1 MPGYVIH
8 LAVAEE
14 YLKKNTDKK
23 EDYNKFIEGV
33 IAPDDVEDKSLTHY
47 GKTSS
52 KTNLYEY
59 LKENKVNTS
68 YDRGYFLHLLTD
80 YLFYNKYLEYFSKD
94 IYNDYD
100 ILNSYLIPKYNIKIP
115 EKVKNRASFKKG
127 ATKILS
133 EKLVDKIIN
142 EISDYDIDDTIM
154 QIKED
159 PIKWTK
165 FRTLKIL

>member
-14 YLKKNTDKK
+14 YLKKHTNKK
-23 EDYNKFIEGV
+23 ENYTEFIEAI
-33 IAPDDVEDKSLTHY
+33 IAPDDAEDKSLTHY

-59 LKENKVNTS
+59 LKENTVNTS
-68 YDRGYFLHLLTD
+68 YSKGYFLHLLTD
-80 YLFYNKYLEYFSKD
+80 YLFYNHYIKYFSKD

-115 EKVKNRASFKKG
+115 EKIKNKALFKKG
-127 ATKILS
+127 NTKILS
-133 EKLVDKIIN
+133 KTLVDKIIT
-142 EISDYDIDDTIM
+142 EISNYDIEDIIM
-154 QIKED
+154 QIKD
-159 PIKWTK
+159 NPTKWTQYK
-165 FRTLKIL
+165 KI